1 MKRSIISAAV
11 LSAVFMSAGAFAAN
25 EIGTLTINGTVEN
38 SSCYFKNSDAKS
50 TITLPNIDASR
61 FSGLSTGATVGDE
74 KRDDDSTP
82 MVIVCP
88 VGTELNTVRITGAQ
102 FTSGVLNK
110 TSGDANGVG
119 FNLALGDKQITDAEE
134 SNLKNELTAKETN
147 DGIEYTLDFKA
158 KYARLNSDI
167 PVTSGTLSSVLT
179 ISVSAD

>member
-25 EIGTLTINGTVEN
+25 ETGSLTITGTVEN

-61 FSGLSTGATVGDE
+61 FAGLSTGATVGDG
-74 KRDDDSTP
+74 KMDDDSTP

-110 TSGDANGVG
+110 TAGDANGVG

-134 SNLKNELTAKETN
+134 SNLKDKLTSRTTE
-147 DGIEYTLDFKA
+147 DGVEYTLDFKA
-158 KYARLNSDI
+158 KYARLSSDV
-167 PVTSGTLSSVLT
+167 PVTAGTLSSVLT